1 MTIISVVAGAE
12 LLGMFVALRAIVI
25 AAAPETARCAW

>member
-12 LLGMFVALRAIVI
+12 LLGMFGALLASLI
-25 AAAPETARCAW
+25 AAAPEIARCAW